1 MDTTDR
7 ECGAQLAMPVGVI
20 SQDWATQLGFD
31 AAAPW
36 RTGALDFTHQATASG
51 HFINARCY
59 TSETERR
66 SVLDSGSTTTTNTA
80 RTLLGNDVERLSTL
94 HRLDAFTAVTVPER
108 SRL

>member
-1 MDTTDR
+1 MVLFHGFPQTYYMRRHVARRLD
-7 ECGAQLAMPVGVI
+7 G
-20 SQDWATQLGFD
+20 SQLGLD
-31 AAAPW
+31 TAAPW
-36 RTGALDFTHQATASG
+36 RTGALDVTRQATASG
-51 HFINARCY
+51 HFVNARCY

-80 RTLLGNDVERLSTL
+80 RTLLGNDAERLSTL

>member
-1 MDTTDR
+1 
-7 ECGAQLAMPVGVI
+7 MPVGVT
-20 SQDWATQLGFD
+20 SQDWATQLGLD
-31 AAAPW
+31 TAAPW
-36 RTGALDFTHQATASG
+36 RTGASG
-51 HFINARCY
+51 HFVNARCY

-80 RTLLGNDVERLSTL
+80 RTLLGNDAERLSTL

>member
-1 MDTTDR
+1 MR
-7 ECGAQLAMPVGVI
+7 GSAGHARWVI

-66 SVLDSGSTTTTNTA
+66 SVLDSGCTTTTNTA
-80 RTLLGNDVERLSTL
+80 RTLLATTPNASRRCTDWT
-94 HRLDAFTAVTVPER
+94 R
-108 SRL
+108 SQPDRS

>member
-1 MDTTDR
+1 
-7 ECGAQLAMPVGVI
+7 MPVGVT
-20 SQDWATQLGFD
+20 SQDWATQLGLD
-31 AAAPW
+31 TAAPW
-36 RTGALDFTHQATASG
+36 RTGALDVTRQATASG
-51 HFINARCY
+51 HFVNARCY

>member
-1 MDTTDR
+1 MTDR
-7 ECGAQLAMPVGVI
+7 ERGAQLAMPVGVI

-36 RTGALDFTHQATASG
+36 RTGALDVTRQATASG

-59 TSETERR
+59 TSETERH
-66 SVLDSGSTTTTNTA
+66 SVLDSGSIATTNTA
-80 RTLLGNDVERLSTL
+80 RTLLGDDAEHLLTL